1 MRGVPTVV
9 EEALV
14 QLRGGGEMS
23 AEEAD
28 AFLRMR
34 RAQVIALVGGN
45 DVGKTTLLASLYELA
60 HRNLLR
66 DYWFAGSETLR
77 GFEQRCFLSRS
88 ESGRLEPDTERTSR
102 QSKLKLL
109 HIRFI
114 VDSAAVDLVLS
125 DRAGESYVTDMLDAP
140 QTSLEMPELSRSD
153 CMSLLVDGKELAT
166 PDRRQLQIARVRRL
180 WMSLLQTGV
189 VRERLAVQVVLT
201 KLDILQG
208 SPEKDAGLSAF
219 EELVQ
224 ELRARA
230 SGKMLDLSVHHIAS
244 RPAPGA
250 TLEFGTG
257 LESLLRSWMPV
268 RETTAY
274 RDPGVSVT
282 ARDSYERLMAPFDV
296 R

>member
-1 MRGVPTVV
+1 MV

-14 QLRGGGEMS
+14 QQRGSGEMS

-60 HRNLLR
+60 QRNLLR
-66 DYWFAGSETLR
+66 ECWFAGSETLR
-77 GFEQRCFLSRS
+77 AFEERCFLSRS
-88 ESGRLEPDTERTSR
+88 ASGRPEPDTERTSR

-114 VDSAAVDLVLS
+114 VDAASVDLVLS

-180 WMSLLQTGV
+180 WMSLLQTGI
-189 VRERLAVQVVLT
+189 VRERLAVQVVFT

-219 EELVQ
+219 AELVQ
-224 ELRARA
+224 RT
-230 SGKMLDLSVHHIAS
+230 S
-244 RPAPGA
+244 RSRKRQDVGP
-250 TLEFGTG
+250 EGT
-257 LESLLRSWMPV
+257 S
-268 RETTAY
+268 
-274 RDPGVSVT
+274 DCVT
-282 ARDSYERLMAPFDV
+282 ASSGRNTGVRDWPRKLASDLDAR
-296 R
+296 